1 VSYLIL
7 FALSFAAATVL
18 PLSSEATLYYYLQQ
32 GFSPA
37 GLLLAAGSGNTLGAL
52 LNWWI
57 GRKGADWLLAH
68 GKISPE
74 RYARSERFF
83 DRWGGWSL
91 WLSWVPIIGDPLTLV
106 AGALHYDWRK
116 FLAIVAAA
124 KFGRYL
130 FVIYLTG
137 EISVS

>member
-18 PLSSEATLYYYLQQ
+18 PLSSEATLYYDLRQ
-32 GFSPA
+32 GLSPV

-57 GRKGADWLLAH
+57 GRKGTDWLLAH

-130 FVIYLTG
+130 FVINLAG
-137 EISVS
+137 

>member
-1 VSYLIL
+1 MSYLIL

-32 GFSPA
+32 GLSPV

-130 FVIYLTG
+130 FVIYLAG
-137 EISVS
+137 

>member
-7 FALSFAAATVL
+7 FALAFAAATIL
-18 PLSSEATLYYYLQQ
+18 PVSSEATLYYYLQE
-32 GFSPA
+32 GLSPL
-37 GLLLAAGSGNTLGAL
+37 GLLLAAGTGNPLGSL

-57 GRKGADWLLAH
+57 GRKGADWLLQH
-68 GKISPE
+68 GKLSPE

-83 DRWGGWSL
+83 ERWGGWSL
-91 WLSWVPIIGDPLTLV
+91 LLSWVPVIGDPLTLV

-116 FLAIVAAA
+116 FLAIVAVA

-130 FVIYLTG
+130 FILYLAG
-137 EISVS
+137 